1 MNYKDKISIDPQK
14 RFGKPC
20 IKGTRI
26 TVFDVLRWLSI
37 GMSIEDILQDYEEL
51 SQEDIY
57 ACLAYIK
64 QTIVVFSFWVIYGH
78 SLICF

>member
-1 MNYKDKISIDPQK
+1 MNYQSRISIDPQK

-37 GMSIEDILQDYEEL
+37 GMSVEDILQDYEEL
-51 SQEDIY
+51 SQEDVY
-57 ACLAYIK
+57 ACLAYASDKERKII
-64 QTIVVFSFWVIYGH
+64 TSI
-78 SLICF
+78 

>member
-1 MNYKDKISIDPQK
+1 MKYQEHIIIHPEK

-37 GMSIEDILQDYEEL
+37 GMSIEEILYEYEEL
-51 SQEDIY
+51 SREDIL
-57 ACLAYIK
+57 ACLAYA
-64 QTIVVFSFWVIYGH
+64 SDN
-78 SLICF
+78 